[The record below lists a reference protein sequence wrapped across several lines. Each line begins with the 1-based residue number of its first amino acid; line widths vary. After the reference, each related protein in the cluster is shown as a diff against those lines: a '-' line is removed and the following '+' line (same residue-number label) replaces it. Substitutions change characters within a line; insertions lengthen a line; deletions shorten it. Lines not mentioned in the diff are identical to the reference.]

1 MFLNSRQLA
10 LKTSANSFYGFLGV
24 KDGGKLP
31 LLQGAMSITGK
42 GRQLIGEVTK
52 YIEEKYH
59 GKAVYGDS
67 VAGHTPILVKH
78 GNGMIEYVEIKDLL
92 ILDDSG
98 IDKEHYNMN
107 STDIEI
113 WTEAGWTRLISF
125 MRHKTAKMMYRVITN
140 TGVVDV
146 TEDHSLLT
154 YEGEEISPK
163 DVHIGMSLLHS
174 DLPNVE
180 YINTTDLDTYAPI
193 YTHVIYQNITEYY
206 DGTTDVKEKFL
217 IALFL
222 GRNGVLGTYSQ
233 IVTAEIVYPYQL

>member
-1 MFLNSRQLA
+1 MVSWV
-10 LKTSANSFYGFLGV
+10 V

-113 WTEAGWTRLISF
+113 WTKAGWTRLISF
-125 MRHKTAKMMYRVITN
+125 MRHKTASIGLSPIQEWSMLLKLILYLHTKVKRLVQKMCILVCLFCIVICPMLN
-140 TGVVDV
+140 
-146 TEDHSLLT
+146 
-154 YEGEEISPK
+154 ISTQQFRY
-163 DVHIGMSLLHS
+163 LCS
-174 DLPNVE
+174 D
-180 YINTTDLDTYAPI
+180 IHTCDLSE
-193 YTHVIYQNITEYY
+193 NITEYY
-206 DGTTDVKEKFL
+206 QMGTTDVKEKFL
-217 IALFL
+217 
-222 GRNGVLGTYSQ
+222 
-233 IVTAEIVYPYQL
+233 